1 MLPHY
6 LTPRILAIDDDLDTL
21 DLLRVVLKRGGFDI
35 ATASSW
41 GEVVDRVNISKQ
53 NNKPFDLIILDIM
66 MPDRSGFDIFRSLQV
81 VLEKIPPVIFL
92 SARYS
97 VNDMVMA
104 SDLGA
109 AKYLIKPT
117 TPDKLINTVWE
128 VLKQER

>member
-1 MLPHY
+1 MLSHQH
-6 LTPRILAIDDDLDTL
+6 TPRILAIDDDLDTL

-35 ATASSW
+35 STASSW

-53 NNKPFDLIILDIM
+53 NYKPFDLIILDIM

-81 VLEKIPPVIFL
+81 VLDKIPPVIFL

-117 TPDKLINTVWE
+117 TPEKLINTVWE
-128 VLKQER
+128 VIKQER